1 MRTPSSYRNLFKYSL
16 WFSISVGI
24 SAFISSSATEHDIFV
39 ILYRSLSI
47 CFHFFI
53 ISCSNIL
60 LMKRFEQWEYSTGKI
75 NKQIKQFMMGYIM
88 TVILVSVFFAINYL
102 LMRFEFISKIS
113 YDERFARITN
123 SWQLF
128 LFIPYTSLL
137 LYSIVYFFH
146 NFFLLNH
153 LKSKRE
159 IEVAELKNLN
169 SETKNQLLRQQIQ
182 PHFLFNALN
191 TLKSLIRK
199 DPELAEEYVIHL
211 SEFLRASIA
220 DNRNQT
226 SKVIDE
232 LKICRDYMNMQ
243 KIRFGEALNY
253 IVELDIKDPRL
264 QRQIPN
270 FSLQPLL
277 ENAIKHNQFTLSNP
291 LDIKVSLVND
301 YITVSNP
308 IRLRKLVE
316 HSTGNGLYNLS
327 QRCKIIYNEDIRI
340 LNNEEHFEVQIKLI

>member
-1 MRTPSSYRNLFKYSL
+1 MMR
-16 WFSISVGI
+16 
-24 SAFISSSATEHDIFV
+24 
-39 ILYRSLSI
+39 
-47 CFHFFI
+47 
-53 ISCSNIL
+53 
-60 LMKRFEQWEYSTGKI
+60 RFEKWEYNTGKI

-88 TVILVSVFFAINYL
+88 TLILVTVFFGFNYL
-102 LMRFEFISKIS
+102 LMHFNYISRVS
-113 YDERFARITN
+113 YDERFSRITN
-123 SWQLF
+123 SWQLL

-146 NFFLLNH
+146 NFFLLNQ

-169 SETKNQLLRQQIQ
+169 SETKNELLRQQIQ

-191 TLKSLIRK
+191 TLKSLIK
-199 DPELAEEYVIHL
+199 KEPELAEEYVIHL

-226 SKVIDE
+226 AKLIEE

-243 KIRFGEALNY
+243 KIRFGDALNY
-253 IVELDIKDPRL
+253 IIDLDLKDPRV

-291 LDIKVSLVND
+291 LDIRIYLKD
-301 YITVSNP
+301 EYICVSNP

-327 QRCKIIYNEDIRI
+327 QRCKIIYDEDIKI
-340 LNNEEHFEVQIKLI
+340 LNDGNYFEVQIKLI